1 MPTKTRIICA
11 LLTSAYLIFAPPSFA
26 DEATT
31 TTATQSQLDNVLKPL
46 VGTYVY
52 NDARTN
58 LYKPGVADS
67 EMADQYNRVLKRAIV
82 PRLMKLKVS
91 GFRYT
96 DSPPGVVVNVT
107 TPQGDEYMAYGST
120 TYTPPKL
127 TDDEALQFYVGLL
140 RRIPAGLS
148 KRDIQLIKNGSVKVG
163 MSEMALYMTLGYPD
177 HTNRASYGDQ
187 AVYAGAYIYIR
198 NGKVTAWQETP

>member
-1 MPTKTRIICA
+1 MSTKTRVICT
-11 LLTSAYLIFAPPSFA
+11 LLTSACLIFVPPSFA
-26 DEATT
+26 DETT
-31 TTATQSQLDNVLKPL
+31 STGTQGQLDNVLNPL

-58 LYKPGVADS
+58 LYKPGVTDS
-67 EMADQYNRVLKRAIV
+67 EMANQYNRVLKRAIV

-96 DSPPGVVVNVT
+96 DSPSGVVVNVT

-127 TDDEALQFYVGLL
+127 SDDEALQFYVGLL

-148 KRDIQLIKNGSVKVG
+148 KRDIQLIKDGSVKVG
-163 MSEMALYMTLGYPD
+163 MSETALYMTLGYPD

-187 AVYAGAYIYIR
+187 AVYAGAYVYIR
-198 NGKVTAWQETP
+198 NGKVTAWQEKP